1 MFNKQLDVALR
12 EETIRLPN
20 IRKFYDT
27 AEFEN
32 AIEQVQFSSPTS
44 DISKVTIVI
53 GSNCK
58 FMADVTL
65 KLLCLCHHVVSLN
78 IPLTLQFNGGQC
90 NCFTFLERCG
100 FFRTLPASANVIPAR
115 PDGHDTSVV
124 YAGNSVNLLEIRE
137 VSPSSDEISK
147 NRPIP
152 RQLTD
157 ALGTLIKTDCEKFL
171 TEIQTV
177 VSEFCDNV
185 PEHSAA
191 TTPGF
196 VYMHHYPKT
205 GKVLISVAD
214 IGVGLLNSL
223 RAGLT
228 DLGHPLRAA
237 ADEAL
242 ILEMFNKGLSR
253 KGEMRGSGLN
263 RAATIAI
270 QYKGSLHVR
279 LDRHVIDLHPAGDRF
294 ATALINE
301 NCSLSKGT
309 HITFSFST
317 ENIN

>member
-1 MFNKQLDVALR
+1 MLNKQLDVALR

-32 AIEQVQFSSPTS
+32 AIEQVRFGSPTS
-44 DISKVTIVI
+44 DISKVTIII

-100 FFRTLPASANVIPAR
+100 FFRALPASANVIPVR
-115 PDGHDTSVV
+115 PESHDTSVV
-124 YAGNSVNLLEIRE
+124 YAGKSVNLLEIRE

-152 RQLTD
+152 GQLTD
-157 ALGTLIKTDCEKFL
+157 ALGTLIKNNCEKFL

-185 PEHSAA
+185 PEHSEAK
-191 TTPGF
+191 TPGF
-196 VYMHHYPKT
+196 VYMHHYPT
-205 GKVLISVAD
+205 TNKVVISVAD

-223 RAGLT
+223 RAGLKEL
-228 DLGHPLRAA
+228 DHSLKAES
-237 ADEAL
+237 DEAL

-253 KGEMRGSGLN
+253 KGEKRGSGLN
-263 RAATIAI
+263 RAATIAM
-270 QYKGSLHVR
+270 QYQGSLHVR
-279 LDRHVIDLHPAGDRF
+279 LDRHVIDLHPMGDRF
-294 ATALINE
+294 ATASINE
-301 NCSLSKGT
+301 NCALSKGT

-317 ENIN
+317 KNIN